1 MSSEP
6 RFFYG
11 GQAVIEGVMIRG
23 RRHYSL
29 AVRRADGDVDTLC
42 EPLNPLF
49 TGAWRRI
56 PFIRGILVLIETLFL
71 GIKCLNRSAVMAT
84 ADQLDDGEEMPKWVL
99 AGTIVISMVFGIG
112 LFFILPLFAV
122 RAFDHAITSDILSNS
137 IEGIIRLVVLVAY
150 ISIIGMMSD
159 VRRVF
164 AYHGAEHMAV
174 HTHEAGLPLDVE
186 HVRRF
191 PTAHPRCGTAFLLT
205 VMVVSILAFAF
216 LGRPDLEWRIA
227 SRIVLIP
234 AIAAFSYEI
243 IRFCGAHASN
253 PATKAVTFLGLTL
266 QRLTTRQPNDE
277 QIEVAIHAMETALA
291 ADEERE
297 PQFAIAGNREGDASN
312 APGTAAERI
321 PPTEGPWPVP

>member
-29 AVRRADGDVDTLC
+29 AVRRASGEVDTLC
-42 EPLNPLF
+42 EPLNSLF

-56 PFIRGILVLIETLFL
+56 PLVRGIVVLIETLFL
-71 GIKCLNRSAVMAT
+71 GIKCLNRSAVMAA
-84 ADQLDDGEEMPKWVL
+84 ADQSDDGEEMPKWVL
-99 AGTIVISMVFGIG
+99 AGTVAISLAFGIG
-112 LFFILPLFAV
+112 LFFVLPLFAV
-122 RAFDHAITSDILSNS
+122 RAFDYAIASDILSNF
-137 IEGIIRLVVLVAY
+137 IEGIIRLVILVAY

-174 HTHEAGLPLDVE
+174 HTHEAGLPLEVE
-186 HVRRF
+186 NVRRF

-205 VMVVSILAFAF
+205 VMVVAILAFAF
-216 LGRPDLEWRIA
+216 LGRPDLEWRIS

-243 IRFCGAHASN
+243 IRFCGTHSAN

-266 QRLTTRQPNDE
+266 QRLTTRQPDDK

-297 PQFAIAGNREGDASN
+297 PRIVHAGTEDVDA
-312 APGTAAERI
+312 AHGQGATPERPPQAESS
-321 PPTEGPWPVP
+321 WPVP